1 MRATGI
7 ATEAGQGKR
16 LPPLE
21 QERRGT
27 ISALPSS
34 LQIGEVSALAGLFCA
49 NLETQQTSGILTEDG
64 GAIFLGDR
72 QSPDAIKHE
81 AKASD
86 LMGII
91 AAGKEM
97 AGPGELKRML

>member
-1 MRATGI
+1 MTATGI

-34 LQIGEVSALAGLFCA
+34 LQIREVSALAGLFCA
-49 NLETQQTSGILTEDG
+49 NLEPQQTNSILTEDG

-72 QSPDAIKHE
+72 QAPDAVKHE
-81 AKASD
+81 AEASD

-91 AAGKEM
+91 TACKQVG
-97 AGPGELKRML
+97 GPGELYGHL